1 LVEHVGA
8 DVAAECEH
16 CAEIDLQDGLPVVIW
31 EEVRRVASLNA
42 GAVEQD
48 VYSVAVLQDL
58 GDEGGDGLGG
68 GEVGGVDCCFAAQGL
83 DLLFCGLVGS
93 VSLGRVLDIYVKP

>member
-1 LVEHVGA
+1 VGA

-16 CAEIDLQDGLPVVIW
+16 CAEIDLEDGLPVVIW
-31 EEVRRVASLNA
+31 ELVGRMATLYA

-48 VYSVAVLQDL
+48 LDSVAVLQYL

-68 GEVGGVDCCFAAQGL
+68 
-83 DLLFCGLVGS
+83 
-93 VSLGRVLDIYVKP
+93 